1 MFRVTWQLSVKKC
14 HLKKNTYGR
23 AALSFSDEQF
33 GTSVRSLKR
42 IQYCNF
48 NLGSYRYFVPI

>member
-1 MFRVTWQLSVKKC
+1 MFRVTWQLSVKKS

-33 GTSVRSLKR
+33 DTWV
-42 IQYCNF
+42 
-48 NLGSYRYFVPI
+48 